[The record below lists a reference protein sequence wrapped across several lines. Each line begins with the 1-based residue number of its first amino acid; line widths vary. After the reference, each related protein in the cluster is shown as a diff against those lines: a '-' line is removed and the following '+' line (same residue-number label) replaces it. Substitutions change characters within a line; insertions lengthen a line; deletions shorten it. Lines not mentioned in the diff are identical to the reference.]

1 MDWRRRTT
9 PYIATTSQKMMLLS
23 REWQTTGEEKV
34 DIPDQVLGRDSW
46 STYTS
51 PKDGRASDED
61 TPGCKSTIMRRSLE
75 RHGFTIQHLRRSSQC
90 KVRFR

>member
-1 MDWRRRTT
+1 
-9 PYIATTSQKMMLLS
+9 MMLLS
-23 REWQTTGEEKV
+23 REWQAMGERKV

-61 TPGCKSTIMRRSLE
+61 TPGCKSTIMRRSL
-75 RHGFTIQHLRRSSQC
+75 
-90 KVRFR
+90 